1 MLGELVFM
9 HYADL
14 GAQHQVAVTGNPA
27 DNVQVTV
34 FPAPP
39 PAAVLA
45 ETDALA
51 AQFFAAIGAQPVLG
65 EDGLGLQTATIGGVA
80 HEVGTL
86 RMASGG
92 TGVVDADLKFLA
104 YDNLFACDNL
114 VFPASPA
121 ANPSLTTA
129 ALALRLAAHL
139 T

>member
-14 GAQHQVAVTGNPA
+14 GAQHQVAVTRNPA

-65 EDGLGLQTATIGGVA
+65 EDGLGLQTATIGAGW
-80 HEVGTL
+80 HYGSGTL

-92 TGVVDADLKFLA
+92 T
-104 YDNLFACDNL
+104 
-114 VFPASPA
+114 
-121 ANPSLTTA
+121 
-129 ALALRLAAHL
+129 R
-139 T
+139 